1 MRAPGK
7 RLSAPLSNIWL
18 SDLFNQG
25 VSCVLS
31 VLRYKFQIPANQ
43 MQLNDIVIWM
53 QVLICIAMDRMPGLD
68 LCSLPSWYVLSS
80 RARGGRARQNPSG
93 GRCEGKGSR

>member
-1 MRAPGK
+1 MLSNERAPGK
-7 RLSAPLSNIWL
+7 RLSAPLSNVLL
-18 SDLFNQG
+18 SDLFYQG

-43 MQLNDIVIWM
+43 MQLNDIVIWV
-53 QVLICIAMDRMPGLD
+53 QILTCITMDRVPGLD

-80 RARGGRARQNPSG
+80 RDRGGRARQNPSRG
-93 GRCEGKGSR
+93 